1 MKVKSNINPFLLTP
15 KWMNGYLET
24 TSFRDGKELNI
35 VRDMTLWG
43 KTNNPSVFIS
53 KKNEYLYNYK
63 ALIENN
69 GLCPYGYK
77 VPSHFDIYNSF
88 IEIDNNTVNYKENS
102 EKNKLKLYPQIDYLN
117 DQYYFST
124 KNTEIF
130 LATTTTSDES
140 IYEYMAAI
148 VNIKSLNV
156 EEWPISKNSALG
168 VKCVEDF
175 NESLN
180 DEEFEYESVLPQDYD
195 NLISKLSSILTNSS
209 SLDFKFTGRLRFDSN
224 GSNVSDNFSVLD
236 KSSNSYLYNSIKNVI
251 TGWNVYPYYNDI
263 KVRSYQS
270 IDISHQ
276 SLYRTQNEK
285 RLYSNNIR
293 FDDYY
298 IDKSF
303 LSEVYKCGQGKRDF
317 KYTTEIKTTKTTIN
331 NSITSQK
338 EIQTINKFIG
348 KGPIYSLY
356 SILPG
361 LGRMQIT
368 KNSEKSRDVA
378 YSRKLNFYLGTSI
391 SLGIIGGASKLISN
405 FYYNQYKSDK
415 TMGDPSN
422 NFGIANISQKVF
434 LCCLYSYGAMFVWDF
449 SSTFGIGIGNKVL
462 QRKVN
467 KKLRKLDTPLILN

>member
-1 MKVKSNINPFLLTP
+1 
-15 KWMNGYLET
+15 
-24 TSFRDGKELNI
+24 
-35 VRDMTLWG
+35 
-43 KTNNPSVFIS
+43 
-53 KKNEYLYNYK
+53 
-63 ALIENN
+63 
-69 GLCPYGYK
+69 
-77 VPSHFDIYNSF
+77 
-88 IEIDNNTVNYKENS
+88 
-102 EKNKLKLYPQIDYLN
+102 
-117 DQYYFST
+117 
-124 KNTEIF
+124 
-130 LATTTTSDES
+130 
-140 IYEYMAAI
+140 
-148 VNIKSLNV
+148 
-156 EEWPISKNSALG
+156 
-168 VKCVEDF
+168 
-175 NESLN
+175 
-180 DEEFEYESVLPQDYD
+180 
-195 NLISKLSSILTNSS
+195 
-209 SLDFKFTGRLRFDSN
+209 
-224 GSNVSDNFSVLD
+224 
-236 KSSNSYLYNSIKNVI
+236 VI